1 MEDINGSNEVI
12 KKEEEE
18 MKKEIS
24 KKYIKIFDEI
34 DFKFIKKKNDQE
46 FIDYIL
52 ELKPYREYENDKEKN
67 VLESKKKEGL
77 ENLAKYLL
85 DKYNPDLYSYNDDN
99 EQSKLDYCIVDHIN
113 FYLIR
118 IVTIIQ

>member
-1 MEDINGSNEVI
+1 MEDIKGKYEVI

-18 MKKEIS
+18 MKKEIR

-34 DFKFIKKKNDQE
+34 DFKFTKKKNDQD

-52 ELKPYREYENDKEKN
+52 ELKPYKEYENDKAKN

-77 ENLAKYLL
+77 ENLAKYLTY
-85 DKYNPDLYSYNDDN
+85 KYNPHSYSYNEDD
-99 EQSKLDYCIVDHIN
+99 EQSKLDYCIVDSIN
-113 FYLIR
+113 FYLNR

>member
-1 MEDINGSNEVI
+1 MEDIKGKYEVI

-18 MKKEIS
+18 MKKEIR

-34 DFKFIKKKNDQE
+34 DFKFTKKKNDQD

-52 ELKPYREYENDKEKN
+52 ELRPYKRYEEDKVKN
-67 VLESKKKEGL
+67 VLEDKKKEGSV
-77 ENLAKYLL
+77 NLVKYLS
-85 DKYNPDLYSYNDDN
+85 DKYQPNVYSYNEDD
-99 EQSKLDYCIVDHIN
+99 EQSKLDYCIVDSIN
-113 FYLIR
+113 FYLNR